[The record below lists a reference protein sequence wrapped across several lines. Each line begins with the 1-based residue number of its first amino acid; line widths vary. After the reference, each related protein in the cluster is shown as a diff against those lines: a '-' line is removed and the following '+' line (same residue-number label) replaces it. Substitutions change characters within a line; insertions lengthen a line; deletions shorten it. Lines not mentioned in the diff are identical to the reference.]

1 MLLQVTRLPLYS
13 HILSGKDCFENF
25 IKNLNNEISAFH
37 GRQLSLEKQTND
49 IVSEMKTHRLSLAD
63 QQRRILLDIGQSNDS
78 YDPHADTLTISED
91 LQMHT
96 HIA

>member
-13 HILSGKDCFENF
+13 HILAGEDCFESF
-25 IKNLNNEISAFH
+25 IKNLNNEISAFY

-63 QQRRILLDIGQSNDS
+63 QQRRILLDIGQSNNS
-78 YDPHADTLTISED
+78 YDPHSDTSTIGKD

-96 HIA
+96 HLA